1 MWPVFGFCK
10 GFVVVLRGGCMLIRG
25 LRLRV
30 FDLDCKKRW
39 YLATIKGLGEVI
51 KGAKMRES
59 QTFDYETI

>member
-1 MWPVFGFCK
+1 MGPGFK
-10 GFVVVLRGGCMLIRG
+10 VYRGVVVVLWGGCMLIRG